1 MIIFLMYQAKFLQL
15 VAVKKKPQHMCMH
28 THTEQGTTSCCS
40 HWQDVSA
47 LDFTVPPSPLLCY
60 RAVFFCF
67 VSVFF
72 FFFLHVIL
80 CLNASTD
87 CGD

>member
-40 HWQDVSA
+40 HWQDVST

-60 RAVFFCF
+60 RAVFF
-67 VSVFF
+67 VFF
-72 FFFLHVIL
+72 CFFFLSPCYFVSQ
-80 CLNASTD
+80 C
-87 CGD
+87 